1 MEQIVIRKANVEDY
15 AAVEL
20 IMKQVQELHVGWRP
34 DTYKSVEVVLLK
46 DEFIQA
52 IEEECF
58 FVATIEEK
66 VVGVL
71 EIVYRHVEFPHQVTR
86 DFIYID
92 TMAVDEKYR
101 GMGVG
106 HSFFEFLKI
115 LKKDKGMKSIE
126 LQVNAR
132 NEAARKMYEKC
143 GFTPKSINME
153 LIS

>member
-1 MEQIVIRKANVEDY
+1 MEKIVIRKANVEDY
-15 AAVEL
+15 DAVEL

-34 DTYKSVEVVLLK
+34 DTYKPVDTVLEQEEFVQGIE
-46 DEFIQA
+46 DER
-52 IEEECF
+52 F

-66 VVGVL
+66 VVGIL
-71 EIVYRHVEFPHQVTR
+71 EIVFRHVDFPHQVTR

-101 GMGVG
+101 GMGIG

-115 LKKDKGMKSIE
+115 LKEEKGMQSIE

-153 LIS
+153 LI